1 MIRNE
6 VLTNYAQALLS
17 TGVEP
22 LVAEEALVSI
32 VTLFDGNKQLKAF
45 FESPRVKASVK
56 KKAIRQ
62 AFEKQVPNEVLNFL
76 LVLVDKRREAQLAQI
91 VEAIIEENDKKFSR
105 VPATIYLS
113 RDLSAEVLNEGS
125 EFGQQIKDAIDKNR
139 EAFGLPAQGKLDI
152 RPKVK
157 IVPEQLGGAVIRI
170 GDYLW
175 DGSVRRYL
183 NDWVKRVKE
192 TNAQVK
198 KAWQ

>member
-62 AFEKQVPNEVLNFL
+62 AFEKQVPKEVLNFL

-113 RDLSAEVLNEGS
+113 RDLSPEVLNEGS